1 MTKMEMILA
10 IHNKVVELN
19 DEIKTIKAN
28 KSLAKMTRNTQS
40 SARRRE
46 IKVLNFIGRLIPEE
60 EIKLTD
66 DDLDVFEMLTAL
78 RGIRQGGIQVIVRK
92 GDNVLQLL
100 QKYKDV
106 KDVWTKV
113 MNAGAKAGLTYDAS
127 TGTFN

>member
-1 MTKMEMILA
+1 MTKGKMIQA
-10 IHNKVVELN
+10 INNKVVELS
-19 DEIKTIKAN
+19 DEIEAIKTN
-28 KSLAKMTRNTQS
+28 ESLAKMTRNTQS

-46 IKVLNFIGRLIPEE
+46 IKVLNFISRLIPEE
-60 EIKLTD
+60 GIDLTD

-78 RGIRQGGIQVIVRK
+78 RGTRQGGIQVIVRK

-127 TGTFN
+127 TGSFN

>member
-1 MTKMEMILA
+1 MTKGKMIQA
-10 IHNKVVELN
+10 ISNKVVELSS
-19 DEIKTIKAN
+19 EIEAIKAN
-28 KSLAKMTRNTQS
+28 ESLAKMTRNTQS

-46 IKVLNFIGRLIPEE
+46 IKVLNFISRLIPEE
-60 EIKLTD
+60 GIDLTD

-78 RGIRQGGIQVIVRK
+78 RGTRQGGIQVIVRK

-127 TGTFN
+127 TGSFN